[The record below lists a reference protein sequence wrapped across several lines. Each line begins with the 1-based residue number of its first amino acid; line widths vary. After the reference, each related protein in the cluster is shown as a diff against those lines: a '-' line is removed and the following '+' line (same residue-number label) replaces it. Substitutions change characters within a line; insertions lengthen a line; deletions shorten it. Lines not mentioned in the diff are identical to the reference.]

1 MLQMITAKAC
11 RETVVVLRYLLH
23 KALRGELRGLALCY
37 WPSEGGS
44 RVFLTGPYRAQ
55 PVLALG
61 AADLI
66 KVTAGHQLD
75 LFA

>member
-1 MLQMITAKAC
+1 MLRLITVKAC
-11 RETVVVLRYLLH
+11 RETVLVLRYLLH
-23 KALRGELRGLALCY
+23 EALRGELRGLALCY
-37 WPSEGGS
+37 WPSDGAG
-44 RVFLTGPYRAQ
+44 RVVLTGPYRSQ

-66 KVTAGHQLD
+66 KVAAGHQLD